1 VNTLLDPLPGNLLL
15 VVAQRAA
22 GAIMLD
28 LIARLA
34 CRGPLRLLDGGNR
47 FDLHKCSLAIA
58 RNLRQ
63 RSVDLPRILERIQ
76 LARAFTCYQ
85 MVTLLKETPSQATP
99 TLVLDMLSTFYD
111 ENVPTPESQ
120 RLLQACILNLQ
131 RLNRLAPVAISAQP
145 GPAGARPE
153 LLQALQ
159 AAAEQFWTL
168 EPHTPLP
175 PLRLL

>member
-1 VNTLLDPLPGNLLL
+1 VNTIIDPLPGNLLL
-15 VVAQRAA
+15 VVAPRAA

-34 CRGPLRLLDGGNR
+34 CRGSLRLLDGGNR
-47 FDLHKCSLAIA
+47 FDLHGCNLAIA

-63 RSVDLPRILERIQ
+63 RSADLPLVLERIQ

-85 MVTLLKETPSQATP
+85 MVTLLKETPSHATP

-111 ENVPTPESQ
+111 ENVSTTESQ
-120 RLLQACILNLQ
+120 RLLQACISTLQ

-145 GPAGARPE
+145 GPDGARPE
-153 LLQALQ
+153 LLLALQ
-159 AAAEQFWTL
+159 SATEQFWTL
-168 EPHTPLP
+168 EPHTPSP

>member
-1 VNTLLDPLPGNLLL
+1 MNTLLDPLPGNLLL